1 MSETKTVN
9 VQYYAV
15 LREERGD
22 SEERL
27 ETAAPTAAALYAEL
41 RAKHGFSLDA
51 NQLRVVINE
60 AFQPWETP
68 IATGDT
74 VVFIPP
80 VAGG

>member
-1 MSETKTVN
+1 MSETKTLN

-15 LREERGD
+15 LREERGA

-27 ETAAPTAAALYAEL
+27 ESTAATAGALYESL
-41 RAKHGFSLDA
+41 RNQHGFSLEA
-51 NQLRVVINE
+51 KQLRVVVNE
-60 AFQPWETP
+60 DFRPWDTP
-68 IATGDT
+68 LASGDT